1 VELIFRVALLIGLFC
16 APVARAQVPAQPA
29 DPNQPV
35 PAQPVVPATPVAPAV
50 SVAPAKAASPSG
62 STTAPALVEPA
73 GPTLSIVADGSL
85 KAVLQELAQ
94 TWADDQPTS
103 PQMPI
108 TLTNSGTMRAKIEAG
123 STWDLAL
130 DADVADVKEMT
141 DRGLLLADG
150 QRSIARNTLV
160 VYGRSPLVKDDDLEW
175 FDLIGT
181 EWKKVARGNPDLTA
195 SGRVAQRALHKHDLD
210 DDDHKGAYVYAANE
224 ATALQLLQR
233 QQAEAAFVYRTD
245 LASISLPGFESFPV
259 NGGDAPPV
267 FYTGSLFRVSKNA
280 ALARQFLDY
289 CTSEPARAIWARY
302 GFETN

>member
-1 VELIFRVALLIGLFC
+1 VESIFRVALLAWLLG

-35 PAQPVVPATPVAPAV
+35 PAQPVQPAAPVAPAV
-50 SVAPAKAASPSG
+50 PAAPAAAASSASPAAS
-62 STTAPALVEPA
+62 APDAPN
-73 GPTLSIVADGSL
+73 GPVLTIVADGSL

-94 TWADDQPTS
+94 TWADNQPTS

-108 TLTNSGTMRAKIEAG
+108 TLTNSGTMRAKIESG

-130 DADVADVKEMT
+130 DADIADVKEMT

-150 QRSIARNTLV
+150 QRSLARNTLV

-181 EWKKVARGNPDLTA
+181 EWKKVALGNPGLTA

-210 DDDHKGAYVYAANE
+210 DDDHKGANVNAANE

-245 LASISLPGFESFPV
+245 LASISLPGFESFPI

-267 FYTGSLFRVSKNA
+267 FYTGAIFRQSKNA

-289 CTSEPARAIWARY
+289 CGSEPARAIWAKY